1 MNFLKR
7 MLGLGGK
14 ERDPETPQSHSI
26 LVNAYCTVRDTP
38 PLDFPFELHG
48 QRNLSDPALAPHV
61 HGFIGYVMSLGDG
74 QMTATRYHLW
84 RHLQRVR
91 NHLSF
96 EVMSDDLADVEA
108 WGRKA
113 NAVFFLPDGSVRA
126 PDFSVLIGSDG
137 ASDAAAALPYQP
149 DAEDRKARTLALL
162 ANVEPKP
169 PASMPP
175 AVSAAEVVMKTP
187 TEVLERALGLFY
199 VAARAES
206 RHGGREPIAAGQN
219 ASNPTGFAALTP
231 QETAFVS
238 ATPGDG
244 SNVADASVMTW
255 RYEAANT
262 LFWALGI
269 EAAQINDSEAQTDV
283 NALWDAVA
291 HLAGDANAGAG
302 LQLRP
307 VDEILDAL
315 DRTWREHWI
324 IRQARGKGV
333 SVEGIDGDVVA
344 ERHMA
349 LNWLTSFHNPFGTPW
364 DEVDTPS

>member
-7 MLGLGGK
+7 MFGLGGR
-14 ERDPETPQSHSI
+14 EQEPQAPQSHSI

-38 PLDFPFELHG
+38 PLDFPYELHG
-48 QRNLSDPALAPHV
+48 QRDLSDPALAPHV

-96 EVMSDDLADVEA
+96 EVMSDDLTDVEA
-108 WGRKA
+108 WGRAA

-126 PDFSVLIGSDG
+126 PDFSLLIAADGQSDP
-137 ASDAAAALPYQP
+137 AAALPYQP
-149 DAEDRKARTLALL
+149 DTIERKARTLALL
-162 ANVEPKP
+162 TSVEPKP

-175 AVSAAEVVMKTP
+175 AVSAAEVVLKTP
-187 TEVLERALGLFY
+187 AEVLERALGLFY

-206 RHGGREPIAAGQN
+206 RHGGREPIAAGLN
-219 ASNPTGFAALTP
+219 AANPIGFAALTP
-231 QETAFVS
+231 QEAAFVS
-238 ATPGDG
+238 AAPGEG
-244 SNVADASVMTW
+244 TDASVMTW

-262 LFWALGI
+262 LFWTLGI
-269 EAAQINDSEAQTDV
+269 EAAQIHDSEAQADV

-291 HLAGDANAGAG
+291 HLAGDANAAAG

-307 VDEILDAL
+307 VEDILDAL

-324 IRQARGKGV
+324 IRQARGKGI

-349 LNWLTSFHNPFGTPW
+349 LNWLTSFHNPFGTSW
-364 DEVDTPS
+364 DEVDTPT